1 MNGKAH
7 GYGREIL
14 IDGTS
19 YEGEF
24 ENGQYNGH
32 GVFTTSD
39 GVKHEGTFEN
49 GYLIKNN

>member
-1 MNGKAH
+1 ME
-7 GYGREIL
+7 EIL
-14 IDGTS
+14 VDGTS